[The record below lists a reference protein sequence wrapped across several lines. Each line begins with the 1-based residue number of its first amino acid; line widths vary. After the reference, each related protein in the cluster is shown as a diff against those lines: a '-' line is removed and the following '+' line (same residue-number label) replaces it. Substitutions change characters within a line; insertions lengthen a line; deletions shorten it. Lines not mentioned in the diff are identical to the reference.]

1 MYVCIYTFECL
12 CLEVANFIWT
22 FECVW
27 LEAPRFIWLFTFG
40 SAKLHM
46 NFLDRT
52 CPISFQSAKFHMN
65 FLPCLEV
72 SNFIWISLL
81 GSSQIHMNIWNSLLE
96 RIEFHISY
104 DFPCLEVP
112 NFRWTNEIANFI
124 VQVPWLEV
132 PWSAKF
138 HLKFPWI
145 SHDWNCQALY
155 VFFSLKVPNF
165 IWTYETHWL
174 EVQKSQ
180 KLMQWFT
187 NHQFCP
193 WDCCLDSLI
202 QGAKIKQ
209 ESKILQ
215 PLEDAG
221 VYIYISPET
230 YPMENPRFELDHQ
243 ITFRIV
249 RRKPSSRRIVPWC
262 PTCLFTPSIRSH

>member
-96 RIEFHISY
+96 RIEFHMSY

-124 VQVPWLEV
+124 WSSLIR
-132 PWSAKF
+132 SAKF
-138 HLKFPWI
+138 HLKFLWI
-145 SHDWNCQALY
+145 SLIGSAKLYPLWKYQISYEHMKFIDWKFNFHWIWCNGLQIISSAPEIVFRLSDPRGENQAR
-155 VFFSLKVPNF
+155 V
-165 IWTYETHWL
+165 
-174 EVQKSQ
+174 
-180 KLMQWFT
+180 
-187 NHQFCP
+187 
-193 WDCCLDSLI
+193 
-202 QGAKIKQ
+202 
-209 ESKILQ
+209 
-215 PLEDAG
+215 
-221 VYIYISPET
+221 
-230 YPMENPRFELDHQ
+230 
-243 ITFRIV
+243 
-249 RRKPSSRRIVPWC
+249 
-262 PTCLFTPSIRSH
+262 